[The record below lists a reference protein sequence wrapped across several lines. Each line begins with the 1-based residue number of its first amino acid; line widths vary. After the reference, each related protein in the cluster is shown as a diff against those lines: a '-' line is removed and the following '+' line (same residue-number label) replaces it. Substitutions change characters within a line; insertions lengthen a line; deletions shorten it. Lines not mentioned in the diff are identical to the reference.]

1 MTRKLATSILAS
13 AAFAAAFVAGTAHAT
28 DPRDSP
34 FPGDKY
40 GYNFRTDARDVYGN
54 GARVGRYDPYT
65 DGARDVAPATRDIE
79 DARKLSGMDR
89 RGMSS
94 EPSRG
99 FDVYSEGA
107 LAGMDRRGVS
117 AEPARGFDVYS
128 EGSLAGMDRR
138 GVSSEPSRM
147 MDVYTDGS
155 VA

>member
-1 MTRKLATSILAS
+1 MTRKMATTIFAS
-13 AAFAAAFVAGTAHAT
+13 AVFAAAFVAGAAHAT

-40 GYNFRTDARDVYGN
+40 GYNFRTDAREVYGN

-79 DARKLSGMDR
+79 DTRKLSGTDR
-89 RGMSS
+89 RGVSS

-117 AEPARGFDVYS
+117 
-128 EGSLAGMDRR
+128 
-138 GVSSEPSRM
+138 SEPSRM
-147 MDVYTDGS
+147 VDVYTDGS